1 MISVNEAVQIIQAHQ
16 PVFKKEKKNLADA
29 EGRVLAEE
37 VLADR
42 DLPPFHRVAM
52 DGIAIRH
59 ESLRKGNRNFPIA
72 STQVAGKPPASLDNP
87 LLAMEVMTG
96 AVLPPGTDTVVR
108 YEDVLIDRG
117 VATVHQA
124 EVEPGQHIHHQGQDA
139 REGQRL
145 LSPGIMLSA
154 AEIAVLA
161 SVGLHEV
168 DVFGYPRTAIIST
181 GDELVAIEAQPL
193 PWQIRRSNSYALQ
206 AALKQLRHEAT
217 LFHLPDHET
226 AMEDRLKNI
235 FESYELVLL
244 SGGVS
249 KGKFDYVPQVL
260 KKLGIEKR
268 FHQVSQRPG
277 KPFWFGTSP
286 RHTVFALPGNPV
298 STYLCFFRYVKP
310 WLLRCAGVD
319 AKPTQARLATDFTFA
334 APLTYFLQVRV
345 QNENGVLMAYPDAGG
360 GSGDFANLKNVDGFL
375 ELSAERTDFKKGEP
389 LPYWPF
395 RT

>member
-1 MISVNEAVQIIQAHQ
+1 MISVTQAAQIIQAHQ

-29 EGRVLAEE
+29 AGCVLAEE

-59 ESLRKGNRNFPIA
+59 ESLRQGNRKFSIA
-72 STQVAGKPPASLDNP
+72 GVQAAGIPPASLDDP
-87 LLAMEVMTG
+87 LHAIEVMTG
-96 AVLPPGTDTVVR
+96 AVLPPGADTVIR
-108 YEDVLIDRG
+108 YEDVHLENG
-117 VATVHQA
+117 VATVQPTDA
-124 EVEPGQHIHHQGQDA
+124 EIGQHIHQQGRDA
-139 REGQRL
+139 RQGQRL
-145 LSPGIMLSA
+145 LNPGIVLSA
-154 AEIAVLA
+154 AEIALLA

-168 DVFGYPRTAIIST
+168 EVISYPRTAIVST
-181 GDELVAIEAQPL
+181 GDELVAIEAHPL

-206 AALKQLRHEAT
+206 AALKQLHLEAT
-217 LFHLPDHET
+217 LFHLPDHEA
-226 AMEDRLKNI
+226 AMEERLQNI
-235 FESYELVLL
+235 LESYELVLL

-249 KGKFDYVPQVL
+249 KGKFDHVPQVL

-268 FHQVSQRPG
+268 FDQVSQRPG

-310 WLLRCAGVD
+310 WLLQCAGMDVKPIQ
-319 AKPTQARLATDFTFA
+319 AKLATDFTFA
-334 APLTYFLQVRV
+334 VPLTYFLQVRV

>member
-1 MISVNEAVQIIQAHQ
+1 MISVTEAAQIIHAHQ
-16 PVFKKEKKNLADA
+16 RIFKKEKVNLSDA
-29 EGRVLAEE
+29 VGCILAQE
-37 VLADR
+37 VVADR

-52 DGIAIRH
+52 DGIAIRLD
-59 ESLRKGNRNFPIA
+59 SLHSINQTFSIA
-72 STQVAGKPPASLDNP
+72 GVQAAGKAPTTLQYPNQTI
-87 LLAMEVMTG
+87 EVMTG
-96 AVLPPGTDTVVR
+96 AVLPPGTDTVIR
-108 YEDVLIDRG
+108 YEDVHIENG
-117 VATVHQA
+117 VATVQQA
-124 EVEPGQHIHHQGQDA
+124 EPELGQHVHHQGQDA
-139 REGQRL
+139 KQGQRL
-145 LSPGIMLSA
+145 LNPGMALSA
-154 AEIAVLA
+154 AEIALLA

-168 DVFGYPRTAIIST
+168 EVYRYPRTAIVST
-181 GDELVAIEAQPL
+181 GDELVAIEAHPL

-206 AALKQLRHEAT
+206 AALRQMNHDAA
-217 LFHLPDHET
+217 LFHLPDHE
-226 AMEDRLKNI
+226 AALEEQLQKI

-260 KKLGIEKR
+260 KKLGIEKK

-277 KPFWFGTSP
+277 KPFWFGTSD

-310 WLLRCAGVD
+310 WLLQGAGVGVKPMQ
-319 AKPTQARLATDFTFA
+319 AKLATDFTFA

-345 QNENGVLMAYPDAGG
+345 QNESGTWMAYPDAGG

-375 ELSAERTDFKKGEP
+375 ELPAERKDFQKGET
-389 LPYWPF
+389 LYYWPF